1 MSSTG
6 PIGQSCIRDGS
17 AEDPPATQELLFSVA
32 SFILV
37 DHLALAKF
45 VL

>member
-6 PIGQSCIRDGS
+6 LIGQSYIRDGS
-17 AEDPPATQELLFSVA
+17 VEDPPATQELIFLVA